1 MKLMIA
7 SDVHGSAHFGRLLL
21 DALQG
26 VPGAMPPSGYPTLS
40 SYSQPQTVHTYFIVI
55 LPFFF

>member
-21 DALQG
+21 DALDREQ
-26 VPGAMPPSGYPTLS
+26 ADRLLLLPPPTGR
-40 SYSQPQTVHTYFIVI
+40 HIIIF
-55 LPFFF
+55 

>member
-21 DALQG
+21 DKECE
-26 VPGAMPPSGYPTLS
+26 LS
-40 SYSQPQTVHTYFIVI
+40 SEEIVKKI
-55 LPFFF
+55 ADAFWS